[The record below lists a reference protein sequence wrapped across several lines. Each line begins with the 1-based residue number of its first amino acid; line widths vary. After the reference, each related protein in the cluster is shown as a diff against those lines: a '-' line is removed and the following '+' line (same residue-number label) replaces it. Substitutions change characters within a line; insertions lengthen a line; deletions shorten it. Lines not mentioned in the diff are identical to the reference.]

1 MINFSLIMESFPAL
15 TRGVLVTLQISFF
28 ASIFGFFFGLILG
41 FLNSTK
47 NRLINSIVTTYV
59 TMIRGT
65 PMLVQI
71 IMIFYLLPAL
81 NINISPVSSAMI
93 AIGINSSAYVSQ
105 IIRSGI
111 SSVSVG
117 QIEAA
122 KVLGLNKFQTAFL
135 IVLPQAIRTTLPTLS
150 NEFIT
155 LIKDSSLAS
164 IIGVMELSKQ
174 GSIIRSRTYDA
185 FSILFI
191 VAAMY
196 LFMTSL
202 LTFIMK
208 RVEKKMRVYVKNN

>member
-1 MINFSLIMESFPAL
+1 MINFSLIIESLPTL
-15 TRGVLVTLQISFF
+15 SKGVLVTLQISFF

-59 TMIRGT
+59 TIIRGT

-122 KVLGLNKFQTAFL
+122 KVLGLNKFQTALL
-135 IVLPQAIRTTLPTLS
+135 IVLPQAIRITLPTLS

-191 VAAMY
+191 VAAIY

>member
-1 MINFSLIMESFPAL
+1 MINFSLILESLPAL
-15 TRGVLVTLQISFF
+15 AKGVLITLQISFF
-28 ASIFGFFFGLILG
+28 SAIIGFFCGSILG

-47 NRLINSIVTTYV
+47 NRFITSIVTTYV
-59 TMIRGT
+59 TIIRGT

-71 IMIFYLLPAL
+71 IIIFYLLPEL
-81 NINISPVSSAMI
+81 NINIPPVASAII

-111 SSVSVG
+111 SSVSIG
-117 QIEAA
+117 QLEAA
-122 KVLGLNKFQTAFL
+122 KVLGLNKFQISCFVILPQVIRT
-135 IVLPQAIRTTLPTLS
+135 VLPILS

-155 LIKDSSLAS
+155 LIKDSSLAT

-191 VAAMY
+191 VAAIY
-196 LFMTSL
+196 LCLTSL
-202 LTFIMK
+202 LTLIMK
-208 RVEKKMRVYVKNN
+208 KVEKKLRVHVKNN